1 MLVEPFHNVY
11 KRICFRV
18 DFVDGMTV
26 VGIDDHSENKYTV
39 VSKQNYIVLFYYL
52 NLFDNRI
59 LGGGV
64 KAREG
69 VQGKQRQY
77 RGEGWLGEGERR
89 MEGEGWGMRG

>member
-52 NLFDNRI
+52 NLF
-59 LGGGV
+59 
-64 KAREG
+64 
-69 VQGKQRQY
+69 
-77 RGEGWLGEGERR
+77 EGERR
-89 MEGEGWGMRG
+89 MEGEGWGRRG